1 MSYLRIQIFQL
12 CQTLSFTGNYA
23 ISYFYLL
30 RTVLSVRDL
39 IVFNV
44 LYFIV
49 PYHSHRTD
57 EELSLFTWK
66 RPFEL
71 SSSPSLYVDGTSRR
85 DVIQGI
91 LGDCWLLSTCAAI
104 AKREDLLHRVLS
116 PKQVALTFM
125 FLPVFSLNRI
135 FYIKTKT
142 VILIIVPIH
151 YRFYMEKNTRALSK
165 SDYGD
170 MGNWKQ

>member
-1 MSYLRIQIFQL
+1 ML
-12 CQTLSFTGNYA
+12 
-23 ISYFYLL
+23 YFYLIS
-30 RTVLSVRDL
+30 VKMDKNILSIRDFIL
-39 IVFNV
+39 FHQ
-44 LYFIV
+44 LYFRV
-49 PYHSHRTD
+49 PYHSHRTE

-116 PKQVALTFM
+116 PKQVA
-125 FLPVFSLNRI
+125 
-135 FYIKTKT
+135 
-142 VILIIVPIH
+142 
-151 YRFYMEKNTRALSK
+151 
-165 SDYGD
+165 
-170 MGNWKQ
+170 

>member
-30 RTVLSVRDL
+30 RTNILSVRDL

-44 LYFIV
+44 LYFIE

-116 PKQVALTFM
+116 PKQVAYLFM
-125 FLPVFSLNRI
+125 FIPVFS
-135 FYIKTKT
+135 
-142 VILIIVPIH
+142 
-151 YRFYMEKNTRALSK
+151 SK
-165 SDYGD
+165 RY
-170 MGNWKQ
+170 NLE

>member
-1 MSYLRIQIFQL
+1 ML
-12 CQTLSFTGNYA
+12 
-23 ISYFYLL
+23 YFCLIN
-30 RTVLSVRDL
+30 SVRDF

-44 LYFIV
+44 LCLFLFY
-49 PYHSHRTD
+49 YSHRTE

-116 PKQVALTFM
+116 PKQVAQTFV
-125 FLPVFSLNRI
+125 FLPVFSLKKI
-135 FYIKTKT
+135 Y
-142 VILIIVPIH
+142 L
-151 YRFYMEKNTRALSK
+151 
-165 SDYGD
+165 D
-170 MGNWKQ
+170 

>member
-1 MSYLRIQIFQL
+1 MDKNI
-12 CQTLSFTGNYA
+12 LS
-23 ISYFYLL
+23 I
-30 RTVLSVRDL
+30 RDFIL
-39 IVFNV
+39 FHQ
-44 LYFIV
+44 LYFRV
-49 PYHSHRTD
+49 PYHSHRTE

-116 PKQVALTFM
+116 PKQVAQTFM
-125 FLPVFSLNRI
+125 FLPVFSL
-135 FYIKTKT
+135 
-142 VILIIVPIH
+142 IVAMQSRLRQNYP
-151 YRFYMEKNTRALSK
+151 N
-165 SDYGD
+165 
-170 MGNWKQ
+170 

>member
-1 MSYLRIQIFQL
+1 MIEQYHIFYTQ
-12 CQTLSFTGNYA
+12 F
-23 ISYFYLL
+23 
-30 RTVLSVRDL
+30 RDL
-39 IVFNV
+39 IASH
-44 LYFIV
+44 LLDLIV
-49 PYHSHRTD
+49 IYYSHRTE

-116 PKQVALTFM
+116 PKQVAQTFM
-125 FLPVFSLNRI
+125 FLPYF
-135 FYIKTKT
+135 
-142 VILIIVPIH
+142 H
-151 YRFYMEKNTRALSK
+151 
-165 SDYGD
+165 
-170 MGNWKQ
+170 